1 VPLHLN
7 PSFFYAILD
16 TIFLPIDFFTSYY
29 KYAKIFSV
37 YQILSEGRGNIIVP
51 KKSYSILIF
60 FIIVALVVAGIIAFH
75 RSCLES
81 NFKQVELVMS
91 LNELRELSYQEG
103 YDEIELLAKIKHSG
117 INSIAIHEDTLEN
130 LVFSGK
136 ILYFSDKELN
146 KLNFFLKSIDPLEK
160 YQPSP
165 GEAYIIFNDKND
177 YLGAKDNLQRQ
188 LGEDLVRD
196 LGVFPHIG
204 LKVKGSEEK
213 LADLGLGFS
222 EEDIELVRNLGFQVI
237 LRFKN
242 FPQINKED
250 INFKFKESDKAGKIS
265 GIIFEGETV
274 LGYPSKEN
282 LIHTAELLKIKEYPF
297 GIIEFAGQKGIETV
311 AHQASELAVRVHSI
325 TKEEMEIISKQ
336 IATERWI
343 RAAKERKV
351 RIFYIKPFMKSDSNL
366 IEDNVSY
373 IRIIKEELKAS
384 GFSTGRA
391 SILSTPYQE
400 PKIFILL
407 LILGVFSGGLIL
419 LKNVF
424 NLKKYQEYSL
434 LFLGILFSLLLLFLN
449 REIFLIKLMA
459 LLTALI
465 FPTLAIINN
474 ERYFLGNNNSKFK
487 DTQDFSKNNPS
498 FNEMI
503 KEVLSGFFRII
514 LITLSG
520 ALLIAALLSNNKFM
534 LGIEQFS
541 GIKISYLA
549 PLLLV
554 LAIMWL
560 KVNKGKL
567 MILENI
573 KKPILIEHV
582 IIMIFFAVFLVIY
595 ISRSGNFSFL
605 PVLSIEDK
613 IRIFLEKTLIARPR
627 NKEFLIGYPAL
638 LLAMSM
644 NYLKIKEFKIPI
656 IIIGTI
662 GPVTLINTFC
672 HIHTPF
678 LFSIL
683 RTFNGAWL
691 GLVLGLIIIIVF
703 YYLVKIF
710 RKRINDEKV

>member
-1 VPLHLN
+1 M
-7 PSFFYAILD
+7 
-16 TIFLPIDFFTSYY
+16 
-29 KYAKIFSV
+29 KEK
-37 YQILSEGRGNIIVP
+37 GNIIVL
-51 KKSYSILIF
+51 KKSYLILII
-60 FIIVALVVAGIIAFH
+60 FIILALAAAGIITYN
-75 RSCLES
+75 RSKLES

-103 YDEIELLAKIKHSG
+103 YDEIELLAKMKHSG

-146 KLNFFLKSIDPLEK
+146 KLNFFIKSIDPFRK
-160 YQPSP
+160 FQPSP

-177 YLGAKDNLQRQ
+177 YLRIKENLQRQ

-196 LGVFPHIG
+196 LGFLPYIG

-222 EEDIELVRNLGFQVI
+222 EEDIELVRNFGFQVI

-250 INFKFKESDKAGKIS
+250 IEFKFKESDKAGKIS

-282 LIHTAELLKIKEYPF
+282 LIYTAELLKTIEYPF

-311 AHQASELAVRVHSI
+311 AHQASELAIRVHSI

-336 IATERWI
+336 KATERWI

-351 RIFYIKPFMKSDSNL
+351 RIFYIKPFMKSNFNL
-366 IEDNVSY
+366 IEDNISY
-373 IRIIKEELKAS
+373 IRTIKEELEAS
-384 GFSTGRA
+384 GFDTGKA
-391 SILSTPYQE
+391 NIFSTPYQE

-407 LILGVFSGGLIL
+407 LILGVISGGLIL

-424 NLKKYQEYSL
+424 NIKKYQEYSL
-434 LFLGILFSLLLLFLN
+434 LFLGILFSLVLLFLN
-449 REIFLIKLMA
+449 KEIFLIKLMA
-459 LLTALI
+459 LLAALI

-474 ERYFLGNNNSKFK
+474 QRYFLESNNSKLK
-487 DTQDFSKNNPS
+487 DTQDFFKNNPS
-498 FNEMI
+498 FILMI

-541 GIKISYLA
+541 GIKISYLV
-549 PLLLV
+549 PLFLV
-554 LAIMWL
+554 LLIMWL

-582 IIMIFFAVFLVIY
+582 IIMAFFAVFLVIY

-605 PVLSIEDK
+605 PVLDIEEK

-627 NKEFLIGYPAL
+627 NKEFLIGYPVL

-678 LFSIL
+678 LFSML
-683 RTFNGAWL
+683 RTFNGLWL
-691 GLVLGLIIIIVF
+691 GLALGLVIITIF

-710 RKRINDEKV
+710 RKNINYEKV

>member
-1 VPLHLN
+1 M
-7 PSFFYAILD
+7 F
-16 TIFLPIDFFTSYY
+16 
-29 KYAKIFSV
+29 
-37 YQILSEGRGNIIVP
+37 

-60 FIIVALVVAGIIAFH
+60 FIIVALIVAGIITFN
-75 RSCLES
+75 RSRLES

-103 YDEIELLAKIKHSG
+103 HDEIELLAKIKYSG

-136 ILYFSDKELN
+136 ILYFSNRELN
-146 KLNFFLKSIDPLEK
+146 NLNFFLKSIAPFEK
-160 YQPSP
+160 YQSSP
-165 GEAYIIFNDKND
+165 GEAYIIFKDKND
-177 YLGAKDNLQRQ
+177 YLRIKENLQRH

-196 LGVFPHIG
+196 LGFLSYIG

-237 LRFKN
+237 LRLKN

-250 INFKFKESDKAGKIS
+250 VEFKFKESDKAGKIS
-265 GIIFEGETV
+265 GMIFEGESV
-274 LGYPSKEN
+274 LGYPSEEN
-282 LIHTAELLKIKEYPF
+282 LIHTAELLKIKEYSF

-311 AHQASELAVRVHSI
+311 AHQVSGLAVRVHSI
-325 TKEEMEIISKQ
+325 TKEEMDIISKQ
-336 IATERWI
+336 KATERWI

-351 RIFYIKPFMKSDSNL
+351 RIFYIKPFIKSNSDL
-366 IEDNVSY
+366 IEENLAY
-373 IRIIKEELKAS
+373 ITTIKEELKNS
-384 GFSTGRA
+384 GFKTGRA
-391 SILSTPYQE
+391 SILSTSYQE

-407 LILGVFSGGLIL
+407 LILGVISGGLIL
-419 LKNVF
+419 LKNLF

-434 LFLGILFSLLLLFLN
+434 LLLAILFSLLLLFLN
-449 REIFLIKLMA
+449 REMFLIKLMA

-465 FPTLAIINN
+465 FPTLAIIYN
-474 ERYFLGNNNSKFK
+474 ERYFLENNNSKFK
-487 DTQDFSKNNPS
+487 NAQDFSKNNPS

-503 KEVLSGFFRII
+503 KKVLSGFFRII

-520 ALLIAALLSNNKFM
+520 ALLITALLSNNKFM

-541 GIKISYLA
+541 GIKISYLL

-582 IIMIFFAVFLVIY
+582 IIMAFFALFLVIY

-605 PVLSIEDK
+605 PVLSIEEK

-638 LLAMSM
+638 LLAISM

-678 LFSIL
+678 LFSML
-683 RTFNGAWL
+683 RTFNGVWL
-691 GLVLGLIIIIVF
+691 GLVLGLIVVIIF

-710 RKRINDEKV
+710 RKKINEEKV

>member
-1 VPLHLN
+1 
-7 PSFFYAILD
+7 
-16 TIFLPIDFFTSYY
+16 
-29 KYAKIFSV
+29 
-37 YQILSEGRGNIIVP
+37 VP

-60 FIIVALVVAGIIAFH
+60 FIIVALVAAGIITYNRFK
-75 RSCLES
+75 SES

-117 INSIAIHEDTLEN
+117 INSIAIHEDSLESLTL
-130 LVFSGK
+130 SGK

-146 KLNFFLKSIDPLEK
+146 KLNFFLKSIDPFK
-160 YQPSP
+160 KFQPSP
-165 GEAYIIFNDKND
+165 GESYIIFNDKND
-177 YLGAKDNLQRQ
+177 YLRIKENLQRQ

-196 LGVFPHIG
+196 LGFLPYVG

-222 EEDIELVRNLGFQVI
+222 EEDIDLVRNLGFQVI
-237 LRFKN
+237 LRLKN
-242 FPQINKED
+242 FSQINKED
-250 INFKFKESDKAGKIS
+250 IEFKFKESDKAGKIS

-274 LGYPSKEN
+274 LGYPLKEN
-282 LIHTAELLKIKEYPF
+282 LLFTAELLQKKGYPF

-311 AHQASELAVRVHSI
+311 AQSASELAVRVHSI

-336 IATERWI
+336 KAIERWI

-351 RIFYIKPFMKSDSNL
+351 RIFYIKPFMKSISNL
-366 IEDNVSY
+366 IEDNISY
-373 IRIIKEELKAS
+373 IRTIKEELEVS
-384 GFSTGRA
+384 DFNTGRA
-391 SILSTPYQE
+391 SILSTTYRE

-407 LILGVFSGGLIL
+407 LILGVISGGLIL
-419 LKNVF
+419 LKDVF
-424 NLKKYQEYSL
+424 NIKKYQEYSL
-434 LFLGILFSLLLLFLN
+434 LLLGILFSLVLFFLN
-449 REIFLIKLMA
+449 QEIFLIKLMA
-459 LLTALI
+459 LLAALI

-474 ERYFLGNNNSKFK
+474 EKYFLVNNNSKLK
-487 DTQDFSKNNPS
+487 DTQNFYKNNPS
-498 FNEMI
+498 FIQMI

-582 IIMIFFAVFLVIY
+582 IIMVFFAIFLVIY

-605 PVLSIEDK
+605 PVLSIEEK

-644 NYLKIKEFKIPI
+644 NFLKVKEFKIPI

-678 LFSIL
+678 LFSML
-683 RTFNGAWL
+683 RTFNGVWL
-691 GLVLGLIIIIVF
+691 GLALGLIAVTIF
-703 YYLVKIF
+703 YYLVKIS
-710 RKRINDEKV
+710 REKINYEKV

>member
-1 VPLHLN
+1 MLN
-7 PSFFYAILD
+7 
-16 TIFLPIDFFTSYY
+16 
-29 KYAKIFSV
+29 
-37 YQILSEGRGNIIVP
+37 EGKGKVIVL

-60 FIIVALVVAGIIAFH
+60 FIIIALLVAGIITYN
-75 RSCLES
+75 RSKLES
-81 NFKQVELVMS
+81 NFNQVELVMS

-103 YDEIELLAKIKHSG
+103 YNEIELLAKIKNSG
-117 INSIAIHEDTLEN
+117 INSIAIHEDTLES
-130 LVFSGK
+130 LALSGK
-136 ILYFSDKELN
+136 ILHFSDKELN
-146 KLNFFLKSIDPLEK
+146 KLNFFLKSIDPFK
-160 YQPSP
+160 KFQPSP
-165 GEAYIIFNDKND
+165 GESYIIFNDKND
-177 YLGAKDNLQRQ
+177 YLSVKDNLQRQ

-196 LGVFPHIG
+196 LGFLPYIG

-222 EEDIELVRNLGFQVI
+222 EEDIELVRNLGFQII
-237 LRFKN
+237 LRLKN
-242 FPQINKED
+242 YSQINKED
-250 INFKFKESDKAGKIS
+250 IEFKFKESDKAGKIS

-274 LGYPSKEN
+274 VGYPSKEN
-282 LIHTAELLKIKEYPF
+282 LIYTTELLKIKGYPF

-336 IATERWI
+336 KATERWI

-351 RIFYIKPFMKSDSNL
+351 RIFYIKPFMKSNYNL
-366 IEDNVSY
+366 IEDNISY
-373 IRIIKEELKAS
+373 IRTIKEELEVS
-384 GFSTGRA
+384 GFNTGRA
-391 SILSTPYQE
+391 SILSTTYQE

-407 LILGVFSGGLIL
+407 LILGVISGGLIL
-419 LKNVF
+419 LKDVF
-424 NLKKYQEYSL
+424 DIKRYQEYSL
-434 LFLGILFSLLLLFLN
+434 LFLGIIFSLVLFFLN
-449 REIFLIKLMA
+449 QEIFLIKLMA
-459 LLTALI
+459 LLAALI
-465 FPTLAIINN
+465 FPTLAIIDN
-474 ERYFLGNNNSKFK
+474 ERYFLGNNNSKLK

-498 FNEMI
+498 FIQMI

-541 GIKISYLA
+541 GIKISYLV

-582 IIMIFFAVFLVIY
+582 IIMVFFAVFLVIY

-605 PVLSIEDK
+605 PVLSIEEK

-644 NYLKIKEFKIPI
+644 NFLKVKEFKIPI

-678 LFSIL
+678 LFSML
-683 RTFNGAWL
+683 RTFNGVWL
-691 GLVLGLIIIIVF
+691 GLTLGLIIITIF

-710 RKRINDEKV
+710 RKKINYEKV

>member
-1 VPLHLN
+1 M
-7 PSFFYAILD
+7 
-16 TIFLPIDFFTSYY
+16 
-29 KYAKIFSV
+29 
-37 YQILSEGRGNIIVP
+37 P

-60 FIIVALVVAGIIAFH
+60 FIIVALVVAGIITYN
-75 RSCLES
+75 RSKLES
-81 NFKQVELVMS
+81 NFKQVELVMN

-103 YDEIELLAKIKHSG
+103 YNEIELLAKIKHSG
-117 INSIAIHEDTLEN
+117 INSIAIHEDTLES
-130 LVFSGK
+130 LTLSGK
-136 ILYFSDKELN
+136 ILYFSDRELN
-146 KLNFFLKSIDPLEK
+146 KLNFFLKSIDPFK
-160 YQPSP
+160 KFQPSP

-177 YLGAKDNLQRQ
+177 YLRIKENLQRQ

-196 LGVFPHIG
+196 LGFLPYVG

-222 EEDIELVRNLGFQVI
+222 EEDIELVRNLDFQVI
-237 LRFKN
+237 LRLKN

-250 INFKFKESDKAGKIS
+250 IDFKFKETDKAGNIS

-274 LGYPSKEN
+274 LGYPLKEN
-282 LIHTAELLKIKEYPF
+282 LIFTAELLKTKRYPF
-297 GIIEFAGQKGIETV
+297 GIIEFAGQKGIETI
-311 AHQASELAVRVHSI
+311 AQSASELAVRVHSI
-325 TKEEMEIISKQ
+325 TKEELEIIPQQK
-336 IATERWI
+336 ATDRWI

-351 RIFYIKPFMKSDSNL
+351 RIFYIKPFMKSNSNL
-366 IEDNVSY
+366 IEENLSY
-373 IRIIKEELKAS
+373 IRTIREDLKTNGFANGKAS
-384 GFSTGRA
+384 L
-391 SILSTPYQE
+391 LSATYQE
-400 PKIFILL
+400 PKIFTLL
-407 LILGVFSGGLIL
+407 LILGVISGGLIL
-419 LKNVF
+419 LQNVF
-424 NLKKYQEYSL
+424 KLIKKYQVYSL
-434 LFLGILFSLLLLFLN
+434 LFLGLLFSVLILFLN
-449 REIFLIKLMA
+449 QEIFLIKLMA
-459 LLTALI
+459 LLAALI
-465 FPTLAIINN
+465 FPTLAITSNAK
-474 ERYFLGNNNSKFK
+474 YFLGNNNLKSEDIK
-487 DTQDFSKNNPS
+487 DIPKHNSGFIL
-498 FNEMI
+498 MI
-503 KEVLSGFFRII
+503 KEVLSGFFKII

-541 GIKISYLA
+541 GIKISYLV

-560 KVNKGKL
+560 RVNKGKL

-582 IIMIFFAVFLVIY
+582 IIMVFFAVFLVIY

-605 PVLSIEDK
+605 PVLSIEEK
-613 IRIFLEKTLIARPR
+613 TRIFLEKTLIARPR

-644 NYLKIKEFKIPI
+644 NFLRVKEFKIPV

-678 LFSIL
+678 LFSML
-683 RTFNGAWL
+683 RTFNGVWL
-691 GLVLGLIIIIVF
+691 GLVLGLFIIIIF

-710 RKRINDEKV
+710 RKKTDYEKT

>member
-1 VPLHLN
+1 
-7 PSFFYAILD
+7 
-16 TIFLPIDFFTSYY
+16 
-29 KYAKIFSV
+29 
-37 YQILSEGRGNIIVP
+37 VP

-60 FIIVALVVAGIIAFH
+60 FIIVALVVAVIINYNRFK
-75 RSCLES
+75 LET

-103 YDEIELLAKIKHSG
+103 YDETELLAKIKNSG
-117 INSIAIHEDTLEN
+117 INSIAVHEDTLEN

-146 KLNFFLKSIDPLEK
+146 KLNFFLKSIDPFK
-160 YQPSP
+160 RFQPLP
-165 GEAYIIFNDKND
+165 GEAYIVFNDKND
-177 YLGAKDNLQRQ
+177 YLRVKENLQRQ

-196 LGVFPHIG
+196 LGFLAYMG

-213 LADLGLGFS
+213 LANLGLGFS

-242 FPQINKED
+242 FPQINDED
-250 INFKFKESDKAGKIS
+250 IEFKFKESNKVGKIS
-265 GIIFEGETV
+265 GIIFEGETI
-274 LGYPSKEN
+274 LGYPTKES

-325 TKEEMEIISKQ
+325 TKEEIEIISKQ
-336 IATERWI
+336 KAIERWI

-351 RIFYIKPFMKSDSNL
+351 RIFYIKPFMKSNFNL
-366 IEDNVSY
+366 VEDNLSY
-373 IRIIKEELKAS
+373 IRTIKEELEVN

-407 LILGVFSGGLIL
+407 LILGVISGGLIL
-419 LKNVF
+419 LKDVF
-424 NLKKYQEYSL
+424 NIRKYQEYSL
-434 LFLGILFSLLLLFLN
+434 LLLGILFSLVLFFLN
-449 REIFLIKLMA
+449 QEIFLIKLMA
-459 LLTALI
+459 LLAALI

-474 ERYFLGNNNSKFK
+474 QRYFLGNIDSKLK

-498 FNEMI
+498 FIQMI

-514 LITLSG
+514 LTTLSG
-520 ALLIAALLSNNKFM
+520 ALLTAALLSNNKFM

-541 GIKISYLA
+541 GIKISYLV
-549 PLLLV
+549 PLFLV

-560 KVNKGKL
+560 NVNKGKL

-573 KKPILIEHV
+573 KKPVLIEHI
-582 IIMIFFAVFLVIY
+582 IIMVFFALFLVIY

-605 PVLSIEDK
+605 PVLSIEEK

-644 NYLKIKEFKIPI
+644 NFLKVKEFKIPV

-672 HIHTPF
+672 HIHTPL
-678 LFSIL
+678 LFSML
-683 RTFNGAWL
+683 RTFNGVWL
-691 GLVLGLIIIIVF
+691 GLVLGLIIITIF
-703 YYLVKIF
+703 YYPVKIF
-710 RKRINDEKV
+710 RKKINYEKA

>member
-1 VPLHLN
+1 M
-7 PSFFYAILD
+7 
-16 TIFLPIDFFTSYY
+16 
-29 KYAKIFSV
+29 
-37 YQILSEGRGNIIVP
+37 P

-60 FIIVALVVAGIIAFH
+60 FIIVSLVVAGVITFH
-75 RSCLES
+75 RSSLES
-81 NFKQVELVMS
+81 DFKQVELVMS

-103 YDEIELLAKIKHSG
+103 YDEIELLAKIKNSG
-117 INSIAIHEDTLEN
+117 INSIAVHEDTLES
-130 LVFSGK
+130 LILSGK
-136 ILYFSDKELN
+136 ILYFSDRELN
-146 KLNFFLKSIDPLEK
+146 KLNFFLKSFDPFK
-160 YQPSP
+160 KFQPSP
-165 GEAYIIFNDKND
+165 GEAYIIFNNKDD
-177 YLGAKDNLQRQ
+177 YLRIKENLQRQ

-196 LGVFPHIG
+196 LAFFPYMG
-204 LKVKGSEEK
+204 LKVKGSDEK

-222 EEDIELVRNLGFQVI
+222 EEDIELVRNLGFRVI
-237 LRFKN
+237 LRLKN
-242 FPQINKED
+242 FSQINKED
-250 INFKFKESDKAGKIS
+250 IEFKFKESDKAGKIS

-282 LIHTAELLKIKEYPF
+282 LLFTAELLKIKEYPF

-325 TKEEMEIISKQ
+325 TKEEIEIISIQKA
-336 IATERWI
+336 IERWI

-351 RIFYIKPFMKSDSNL
+351 RIFYIKPFMKSNFNL
-366 IEDNVSY
+366 VEDNLSY
-373 IRIIKEELKAS
+373 IRTIKEELEVN

-407 LILGVFSGGLIL
+407 LILGVISGGLIL
-419 LKNVF
+419 LKDVF
-424 NLKKYQEYSL
+424 NIKKYQEYSL
-434 LFLGILFSLLLLFLN
+434 LLLGILFSLVLFFLN
-449 REIFLIKLMA
+449 QEIFLIKLMA
-459 LLTALI
+459 LLAALI

-474 ERYFLGNNNSKFK
+474 ERYFLGNNNSKLK
-487 DTQDFSKNNPS
+487 DTQDFSKNNSS
-498 FNEMI
+498 FIQMI

-560 KVNKGKL
+560 KVNKGRL

-582 IIMIFFAVFLVIY
+582 IIMMFFAVFLVIY

-605 PVLSIEDK
+605 PVLDIEEK

-644 NYLKIKEFKIPI
+644 NFLKVKEFKIPV

-672 HIHTPF
+672 HIHTSF
-678 LFSIL
+678 LFSML
-683 RTFNGAWL
+683 RTFNGVWL
-691 GLVLGLIIIIVF
+691 GLVLGLIIITIF
-703 YYLVKIF
+703 YYTVKIF
-710 RKRINDEKV
+710 RKKINYEKA

>member
-1 VPLHLN
+1 
-7 PSFFYAILD
+7 
-16 TIFLPIDFFTSYY
+16 
-29 KYAKIFSV
+29 
-37 YQILSEGRGNIIVP
+37 
-51 KKSYSILIF
+51 
-60 FIIVALVVAGIIAFH
+60 
-75 RSCLES
+75 
-81 NFKQVELVMS
+81 
-91 LNELRELSYQEG
+91 
-103 YDEIELLAKIKHSG
+103 
-117 INSIAIHEDTLEN
+117 
-130 LVFSGK
+130 
-136 ILYFSDKELN
+136 
-146 KLNFFLKSIDPLEK
+146 
-160 YQPSP
+160 
-165 GEAYIIFNDKND
+165 IIFNDRND
-177 YLGAKDNLQRQ
+177 YLRIRENLEKQ

-196 LGVFPHIG
+196 LGFLPYIG

-213 LADLGLGFS
+213 LVDLGLGFS

-242 FPQINKED
+242 FSQINKED
-250 INFKFKESDKAGKIS
+250 IEFKFKESDKVGKIS

-336 IATERWI
+336 KATERWI

-373 IRIIKEELKAS
+373 VRTIKEELKAL
-384 GFSTGRA
+384 GFITGKA
-391 SILSTPYQE
+391 SILSITYQE

-407 LILGVFSGGLIL
+407 LILGVISGGLIL

-424 NLKKYQEYSL
+424 SLKKYQEYSL
-434 LFLGILFSLLLLFLN
+434 LFLGILFSLLLLLFLN
-449 REIFLIKLMA
+449 REIFLLKLMA

-474 ERYFLGNNNSKFK
+474 EKYFLGNNNSKLK

-498 FNEMI
+498 FIRII
-503 KEVLSGFFRII
+503 KQILIGYFRII

-541 GIKISYLA
+541 GIKISYLV

-554 LAIMWL
+554 LVIMWL

-605 PVLSIEDK
+605 PVLDVEEK

-644 NYLKIKEFKIPI
+644 NFLKIKEFKIPI

-662 GPVTLINTFC
+662 GPVTL
-672 HIHTPF
+672 
-678 LFSIL
+678 
-683 RTFNGAWL
+683 
-691 GLVLGLIIIIVF
+691 
-703 YYLVKIF
+703 
-710 RKRINDEKV
+710 